1 MVYLN
6 DTSQPMPPDLNPTE
20 VYDEFWIYNI
30 EDHTSNKYPY
40 ADGKWMM
47 IINKKEL
54 NKKWREACSLYKS
67 GKLHGV
73 NSMKVSTSRPNASA
87 IYPQGYGIIIFYCG
101 PSENKANVLAYGE
114 NILRHMFYNEE
125 YFFYKS
131 DKPHLINPNKKYKHL
146 YYINTRIFYNE
157 LERAERFRYYDRN
170 DLEFRYN
177 EDEDVLIVKRR
188 PVKYNTVA
196 KMVYYDSDRDSEVSD
211 YEDEEYEEEYEN
223 KRYYDE
229 LERVSFRHRL
239 LRKGRDEDFGYYE
252 EDFVGDDEEKVD
264 DGSLSSKNSKKAKS
278 KFGSLISNAKKM
290 LFKRLKTM

>member
-6 DTSQPMPPDLNPTE
+6 DTSHPMPPGLNPTE

-47 IINKKEL
+47 IIHKKEL

-101 PSENKANVLAYGE
+101 PSEDKANILAYGE
-114 NILRHMFYNEE
+114 NILRHMFYSEE

-157 LERAERFRYYDRN
+157 LERAERLYRDN
-170 DLEFRYN
+170 LEFRYN
-177 EDEDVLIVKRR
+177 EDEDVIIVKRR

-223 KRYYDE
+223 K
-229 LERVSFRHRL
+229 
-239 LRKGRDEDFGYYE
+239 
-252 EDFVGDDEEKVD
+252 
-264 DGSLSSKNSKKAKS
+264 
-278 KFGSLISNAKKM
+278 
-290 LFKRLKTM
+290 